1 MRFATL
7 IRKKGEGWK
16 VINGFL
22 ENQFEFLHF
31 SFPLFRNMEAISFL
45 LHLFRN

>member
-1 MRFATL
+1 MRFALL

-16 VINGFL
+16 VLNGFL
-22 ENQFEFLHF
+22 DNQFEFLHF
-31 SFPLFRNMEAISFL
+31 SFHLFRNMEAISFL